1 MDTGSA
7 SSLFS
12 FQVIIAVIYLVTV
25 IVVCMVIIFENRAP
39 VKTLSWVLVI
49 TLLPVAGII
58 LYFFFGQNYR
68 KKKIFSRKR
77 LADSDHLLNAAFE
90 QTRSVSELLS
100 RKGKNFLEKQQLVT
114 LMLNNEKSVLTA
126 NNSIELANDPE
137 QIYNSMISDIES
149 AEDHVHL
156 EVYRFDIDDT
166 GNRFREALRKKAGE
180 GVEVRVIID
189 DVGSWSFKKRYI
201 DKDRRDGV
209 QVFPFFPVRFPWF
222 ASKLNYR
229 NHRKIL
235 VVDGQVGYIGGMN
248 IADKYVKG
256 LPGTGPW
263 ADTHLRIR
271 GDSVAGLNRVFL
283 NDWYFLSGEVL
294 TGKKKYFPHPKS
306 GGDSLVQLA
315 SSGPDSNWAT
325 IMQAYFS
332 AIATAKKYVYICTP
346 YFSPNESI
354 LNSLKT
360 AALSGLDVRIIMPGK
375 SDSAIATWNSRS
387 YVAELLNAGVRVYL
401 FNRGFN
407 HSKYFIVDDILS
419 SVGSVNVDMRSF
431 DMNFEVTALI
441 YDEDFSVKLKKLFFI
456 DAEQSNEVL
465 DDFWTDR
472 PHIDRYRESL
482 ARIFGLLY

>member
-12 FQVIIAVIYLVTV
+12 FQVVIAVIYLVTV
-25 IVVCMVIIFENRAP
+25 FVVCMVIIFENRAP

-100 RKGKNFLEKQQLVT
+100 HKGKKFLEKQQLVT

-126 NNSIELANDPE
+126 NNGIELANDPE
-137 QIYNSMISDIES
+137 QIYNSMISDIER
-149 AEDHVHL
+149 AEDHIHL
-156 EVYRFDIDDT
+156 EVYRFNIDDT
-166 GNRFREALRKKAGE
+166 GSRFREALRKKAEE
-180 GVEVRVIID
+180 GVEIRVIID

-201 DKDRRDGV
+201 DQDRRDGI

-256 LPGTGPW
+256 LQGTGPW
-263 ADTHLRIR
+263 SDTHLRIR
-271 GDSVAGLNRVFL
+271 GDSVAGLNRLFL

-294 TGKKKYFPHPKS
+294 TGNKKYFPQPQS
-306 GGDSLVQLA
+306 EGDSLVQLA

-325 IMQAYFS
+325 IMQAYF
-332 AIATAKKYVYICTP
+332 
-346 YFSPNESI
+346 
-354 LNSLKT
+354 
-360 AALSGLDVRIIMPGK
+360 
-375 SDSAIATWNSRS
+375 
-387 YVAELLNAGVRVYL
+387 
-401 FNRGFN
+401 
-407 HSKYFIVDDILS
+407 
-419 SVGSVNVDMRSF
+419 
-431 DMNFEVTALI
+431 
-441 YDEDFSVKLKKLFFI
+441 
-456 DAEQSNEVL
+456 
-465 DDFWTDR
+465 
-472 PHIDRYRESL
+472 
-482 ARIFGLLY
+482 